1 MKKLGLSIFG
11 ACALMIGVGGA
22 LTTHATST
30 TQAFLWDASTQKYDI
45 PSTPEDVM
53 DLCDGHTANCGEIVT
68 DGTPTFFRLD

>member
-30 TQAFLWDASTQKYDI
+30 TQAFLWNPQTQKYDI
-45 PSTPEDVM
+45 PSTPSEVLAD
-53 DLCDGHTANCGEIVT
+53 CPSNTANCGEIIDNGTVT
-68 DGTPTFFRLD
+68 FYDQD